1 MSKAAKIWLI
11 TAGCLIVLGFVLFAA
26 IMTVNHWDFT
36 KLGTEKFETRT
47 YEFKEEFHSVLINTD
62 TADIVFL
69 PSEDE
74 KCKVV
79 CYEPDSGI
87 HDVTVKDGKLSIN
100 WLVYK
105 KWYEHIG
112 ITVESP
118 KITVYLP
125 HSEYVSLSIRES
137 TGDVSIP
144 NNFKFDSIDISASTG
159 DVTCL
164 ASASGAVKIK
174 VTTGKIT
181 VENVTAA
188 SLRLTASTGDIT
200 VSNVKTDGDISAEVT
215 TGKVYLTNVTCKSLD
230 SEGDTGDI
238 TLKNVIASGR
248 FSIERDTGDVKFEKC
263 DAASISVETDTGDVT
278 GSLLS
283 DKVFSA
289 NSDTGKVSVPKTTSG
304 GRCEIETDTGDI
316 NITVG

>member
-105 KWYEHIG
+105 KWYERIG
-112 ITVESP
+112 ITFGSP
-118 KITVYLP
+118 KVTVYLP
-125 HSEYVSLSIRES
+125 RTEYVSLSIKES

-144 NNFKFDSIDISASTG
+144 DNFKFDSIDI
-159 DVTCL
+159 
-164 ASASGAVKIK
+164 K
-174 VTTGKIT
+174 
-181 VENVTAA
+181 
-188 SLRLTASTGDIT
+188 ASTGDIKNRASAT
-200 VSNVKTDGDISAEVT
+200 GDIIIKTSTGDITLENTTARSLDLSVSTGNISVSGSKIDGNVTVHVT
-215 TGKVYLTNVTCKSLD
+215 TGKSHLTDVTCKNLVS
-230 SEGDTGDI
+230 SGDTGDI
-238 TLKNVIASGR
+238 VLKNVITAENLTV
-248 FSIERDTGDVKFEKC
+248 ERSTGDVKFERC
-263 DAASISVETDTGDVT
+263 DAAEIWVITDTGDVT

-283 DKVFSA
+283 DKVFFA

-304 GRCEIETDTGDI
+304 GRCEIRSDTGDI
-316 NITVG
+316 KITVE